1 MLTLQKVLSS
11 ALLLAVMV
19 IPVMAGTEDAK
30 PKNDEKPN
38 SEGAANTTPAPATS
52 ATPTPNLATTDA
64 NVTALLG
71 VLVMKGVLAPAEA
84 NSIRNAAPTAQF
96 QILMEALTR
105 KGVLTAAD
113 LSAAE
118 KPAPPSAAASAAAAV
133 SSTSAASSAPATF
146 STSAAASAPAAT
158 SSASATPAVFSTS
171 AETQPIAAGPA
182 EAVPVTAAT
191 AAQRQEVAQN
201 PPQKKPSA
209 PGVVPAIVPL
219 RVLALDPPVKD
230 GLVPSFKVGA
240 VKVTPYGFIKATAVH
255 DSSDPN
261 GDDFPFP
268 GIFLNSSSVLSTGPT
283 EDPSFHLKARSSRFG
298 SSFEWPDVAKGVTIT
313 GKVEGDFE
321 GGFTEVDNADVTSI
335 RNPQPRLRL
344 AFGRVD
350 YAPNDASDVFFEA
363 GQDWTLFGSGALP
376 NILETTF
383 LGAFSGDIYDRSPQF
398 RFGLVQK
405 LGDSDRHFKISPE
418 FALMMPS
425 SGEIYKLQGPAG
437 SAVSGFEAQIGE
449 GEREGADSGRP
460 EFEGKVALQFQLDK
474 APAVSSAQ
482 IFWSGFEGKRTSIT
496 TSANITGTNIL
507 ATFPNGFTN
516 SSHMF
521 GNQIAVQLPTRWL
534 TLVAS
539 AYRGGDMR
547 FMLAGQLN
555 TFLTDTTGLY
565 GVVQVPTVDNV
576 QAATGGM
583 EVGCSV
589 PVTGVS
595 CTASGGTWRIAP
607 EHPIGAFGGFI
618 NVGLPLSRWFNADP
632 KGRNSAWNLY
642 LHVGKDQVVHH
653 DLEHASG
660 IGCASADGLTGCNGG
675 IPLSQ
680 SRMVA
685 ATLYYKLNAF
695 TTFAFEQSQYQTTLL
710 PDLLT
715 LPVPVTYS
723 IAGVPAGKWKDQR
736 TEFGPIFTF

>member
-1 MLTLQKVLSS
+1 MSTLKMWMSILLVLAIA
-11 ALLLAVMV
+11 AL
-19 IPVMAGTEDAK
+19 PVMAGSNDSTAAKENSTNPTTTE
-30 PKNDEKPN
+30 
-38 SEGAANTTPAPATS
+38 
-52 ATPTPNLATTDA
+52 ATPVAASPNLTPTAGEA
-64 NVTALLG
+64 SVTALIG
-71 VLVMKGVLAPAEA
+71 VLVTKGVLAPNEA
-84 NSIRNAAPTAQF
+84 NAIRNAAPNAQF
-96 QILMEALTR
+96 QALVEALSR
-105 KGVLTAAD
+105 KGILTAAD
-113 LSAAE
+113 LSAAAS
-118 KPAPPSAAASAAAAV
+118 PAAQP
-133 SSTSAASSAPATF
+133 
-146 STSAAASAPAAT
+146 SAPAA
-158 SSASATPAVFSTS
+158 APEGAAVST
-171 AETQPIAAGPA
+171 
-182 EAVPVTAAT
+182 
-191 AAQRQEVAQN
+191 QRQEIAQN
-201 PPQKKPSA
+201 PPQKKPEA

-219 RVLALDPPVKD
+219 RVLAVDPPVKD
-230 GLVPSFKVGA
+230 GLIPSFKAGA
-240 VKVTPYGFIKATAVH
+240 VKVTPYGFIKATAIH

-298 SSFEWPDVAKGVTIT
+298 ASFEWPDISKKLVLT

-344 AFGRVD
+344 AYARLD
-350 YAPNDASDVFFEA
+350 YVASDDTDVFFEG
-363 GQDWTLFGSGALP
+363 GQNWTLFGSNALP

-383 LGAFSGDIYDRSPQF
+383 LGAFSGDVYDRSPQF

-405 LGDSDRHFKISPE
+405 LSSERNVKISPE
-418 FALMMPS
+418 FAIMMPS

-437 SAVSGFEAQIGE
+437 NATSGFEAQIGE

-460 EFEGKVALQFQLDK
+460 EIEGKLSLQFQLDK
-474 APAVSSAQ
+474 APAVAPAQ

-496 TSANITGTNIL
+496 TDANLTGFTDV
-507 ATFPNGFTN
+507 ASQFPHGFTN

-521 GNQIAVQLPTRWL
+521 GNQLAVQLPTRWF

-539 AYRGGDMR
+539 VYKGGDMR

-555 TFLTDTTGLY
+555 TFLTDTSGLFNIT
-565 GVVQVPTVDNV
+565 QVPTVDNV

-583 EVGCSV
+583 EVGCTV
-589 PVTGVS
+589 AITAGT
-595 CTASGGTWRIAP
+595 CGASGGVWKIAP

-618 NVGLPLSRWFNADP
+618 NVGLPLSRWANADP
-632 KGRNSAWNLY
+632 KGHNAGWNLY
-642 LHVGKDQVVHH
+642 LHIGKDQVVHH

-660 IGCASADGLTGCNGG
+660 IGCGSEDGTACNGG

-695 TTFAFEQSQYQTTLL
+695 TTFAFEQSQYQTSLL
-710 PDLLT
+710 PDIG
-715 LPVPVTYS
+715 PAYS
-723 IAGVPAGKWKDQR
+723 IAGQPSSKWKDQR